1 MTITI
6 TEFKRNFSK
15 YLEVISAED
24 ILLTKNGKIVAK
36 LTKQEEKETLPEH
49 EKIMILESLVGFAKK
64 EK

>member
-6 TEFKRNFSK
+6 TEFKKNFSK
-15 YLEVISAED
+15 YLEAISAED

-36 LTKQEEKETLPEH
+36 LTKQEEKETLPEY

>member
-6 TEFKRNFSK
+6 TEFKKNFNK
-15 YLEVISAED
+15 YLEAISAED